1 MYLGLDIS
9 TSCTGWA
16 VFDAEG
22 FHVKMGYIPLA
33 KHKGL
38 LQKALVV
45 SEHLSKLKETY
56 DIEHVYIEEAL
67 QGYRRG
73 LSSAKTISTLLKFN
87 GMCYLLCSQI
97 FNINSNFIHSNAARK
112 RLGIA
117 IKKGIDTKQQVMQWV
132 ENDLNGFD
140 WPMKKLQ
147 SGPRKGQLVKEKGC
161 DDMADA
167 YVIAKA
173 GIFEQRGIKI

>member
-1 MYLGLDIS
+1 
-9 TSCTGWA
+9 
-16 VFDAEG
+16 
-22 FHVKMGYIPLA
+22 
-33 KHKGL
+33 
-38 LQKALVV
+38 
-45 SEHLSKLKETY
+45 
-56 DIEHVYIEEAL
+56 
-67 QGYRRG
+67 
-73 LSSAKTISTLLKFN
+73 
-87 GMCYLLCSQI
+87 MCYLLCSQI
-97 FNINSNFIHSNAARK
+97 FNINSNFINSNAARK

-167 YVIAKA
+167 YVIAKD